1 MSATQIGR
9 SHNTHGTR
17 KRRARHSDDLQA
29 GHVPAAG
36 GSTAG
41 KLKRET
47 PMLKTLTA
55 IAALAALLAINI
67 TPAHAWIIMNGGGDN
82 GLELNGGGNN
92 GGSGNG
98 LQLNGGGSNGGGSN
112 GGGDNGTS
120 EASSTLSI
128 EAFELPAETR

>member
-1 MSATQIGR
+1 
-9 SHNTHGTR
+9 
-17 KRRARHSDDLQA
+17 
-29 GHVPAAG
+29 
-36 GSTAG
+36 
-41 KLKRET
+41 
-47 PMLKTLTA
+47 MLKTLTA

-112 GGGDNGTS
+112 GGGNNGTS
-120 EASSTLSI
+120 ESSSTLSI
-128 EAFELPAETR
+128 EAFELPAKTR